1 MNCQCFAK
9 YPHPTLKFDGLCM
22 LYPKS
27 VEKTFDDFCMQFRLN
42 WEAQRELSLTSIDVL
57 FQAHTINVLRRAK
70 IRTLQD
76 LIDVGRTAITTNGY
90 LDRHAITEI
99 EKKLGTLGIRW

>member
-1 MNCQCFAK
+1 MNPATVQ
-9 YPHPTLKFDGLCM
+9 
-22 LYPKS
+22 KS
-27 VEKTFDDFCMQFRLN
+27 FDDFCFQFRQN
-42 WEAQRELSLTSIDVL
+42 WEAQEELALTSIDVL

-76 LIDVGRTAITTNGY
+76 LIDVGRTAIITNGY